1 MAHRRISST
10 EKGKGLALDS
20 HQPQRTARV
29 KVPLPD
35 NSELLR
41 KHSLTLIGRVTNKS
55 VHKVWSLI
63 PFFIE
68 HSKTEFKPVG
78 VDLGNGLF
86 QFQFERE
93 TDLVAVLDQRP
104 YHYARWMIILQRR
117 EPTLSPSFPSLIP
130 FWIKVQGL
138 PVHLWTEDI
147 IKIIGQDIG
156 QYEKAEITTLT
167 ARMKVHID
175 GLLPLIKSSV
185 VEFTNGDEVTTTLV
199 YERLDKHCTKCMR
212 LDHELKECLVARAET
227 RALKAAQEESLV
239 KKNAQPGQE
248 ADSRREVSIASAHN
262 VHASRERDQ
271 LSNVPFQFSASNQGA
286 NNGKR
291 PYKETREPPQHRPYK
306 EQSKG
311 WQEKSSQRRFH
322 QARERSRGEF
332 ERPSSYYR
340 EVPNKGLPPPPPIR
354 SYYREVPRE
363 SQMAKNSFSNASRT
377 HHRGSERGNPQE
389 DHRESAPQEAFQEA
403 IGEIREVMMQYTKC
417 ADPTEREVRQE
428 RWRQAEERGQTANN
442 ASSVARNSLAL
453 QKETQSTTT
462 PERPPASKRLG
473 PNPLLL
479 SDHSPDSRE
488 RIPAPL
494 RLGPPLSLELLTE
507 ESDHQVDKTSDRIPA
522 SLRLGPST
530 TTDVEAAAPVTGE
543 KWKPGRP
550 PGTTKI
556 AGKPAMSTGLT
567 GKIGPAK
574 RKATQNK
581 PSPIRRKGVTSKAG
595 PSNPVKASKTKKG
608 DNLRTDLDHDQAT
621 TASENA
627 PLINLI
633 PQSTRRRMDF
643 RIPSSPAP

>member
-35 NSELLR
+35 NSELIR

-55 VHKVWSLI
+55 VQKVWSLI

-68 HSKTEFKPVG
+68 HWKTEFKPVG
-78 VDLGNGLF
+78 ADLGNGLF

-104 YHYARWMIILQRR
+104 YHYARWMIILQRW

-185 VEFTNGDEVTTTLV
+185 VEFPNGDEVTTTLV

-212 LDHELKECLVARAET
+212 LDHELKECLVARAEP

-271 LSNVPFQFSASNQGA
+271 LSNVPFQFSASKQGA
-286 NNGKR
+286 NNGK
-291 PYKETREPPQHRPYK
+291 
-306 EQSKG
+306 
-311 WQEKSSQRRFH
+311 
-322 QARERSRGEF
+322 
-332 ERPSSYYR
+332 
-340 EVPNKGLPPPPPIR
+340 
-354 SYYREVPRE
+354 
-363 SQMAKNSFSNASRT
+363 
-377 HHRGSERGNPQE
+377 
-389 DHRESAPQEAFQEA
+389 
-403 IGEIREVMMQYTKC
+403 
-417 ADPTEREVRQE
+417 
-428 RWRQAEERGQTANN
+428 
-442 ASSVARNSLAL
+442 
-453 QKETQSTTT
+453 
-462 PERPPASKRLG
+462 
-473 PNPLLL
+473 
-479 SDHSPDSRE
+479 
-488 RIPAPL
+488 
-494 RLGPPLSLELLTE
+494 
-507 ESDHQVDKTSDRIPA
+507 
-522 SLRLGPST
+522 
-530 TTDVEAAAPVTGE
+530 
-543 KWKPGRP
+543 
-550 PGTTKI
+550 
-556 AGKPAMSTGLT
+556 
-567 GKIGPAK
+567 
-574 RKATQNK
+574 
-581 PSPIRRKGVTSKAG
+581 
-595 PSNPVKASKTKKG
+595 
-608 DNLRTDLDHDQAT
+608 
-621 TASENA
+621 
-627 PLINLI
+627 
-633 PQSTRRRMDF
+633 
-643 RIPSSPAP
+643 